1 MVVRRLRRLK
11 IVAVGAGIARPERF
25 TARKSPR
32 ADASIRPYIF
42 SKPNAPFP

>member
-11 IVAVGAGIARPERF
+11 VAVGASIARPERF
-25 TARKSPR
+25 AARKSPR
-32 ADASIRPYIF
+32 TDVSIRPYIF